1 MNRKHCVFCDEEI
14 YFQFAVPLHYVGWTG
29 EIDDTRRWAHVDC
42 LLESRRS
49 EDQ

>member
-1 MNRKHCVFCDEEI
+1 MNRKRCVFCEAEV

-29 EIDDTRRWAHVDC
+29 EIDETSRLAHVDC